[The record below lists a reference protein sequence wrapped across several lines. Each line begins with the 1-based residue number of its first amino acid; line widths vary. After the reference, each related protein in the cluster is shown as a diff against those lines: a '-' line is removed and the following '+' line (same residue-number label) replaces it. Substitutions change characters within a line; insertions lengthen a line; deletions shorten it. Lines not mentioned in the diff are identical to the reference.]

1 MNHIKPFNDHF
12 NLIIRLTK
20 EKFDQFFNDRKCV
33 SINEKEVEYI
43 RSIVYKVNVSFITV
57 KKGSLYSVII
67 TIMNR
72 F

>member
-12 NLIIRLTK
+12 NLLIRLTK

>member
-1 MNHIKPFNDHF
+1 MNHIKPLNDHF
-12 NLIIRLTK
+12 NLLIRLTK